1 MSAVIG
7 WWLMAVG
14 FASGAGMGLLAQ
26 DEQWLG
32 GYTSRTR
39 RLVRLGHIAL
49 VALGALNVFWPMTEA
64 ARTASPPIPIVS
76 GCFIVGGLTMGPVCF
91 LTAWR
96 WACRVLF
103 VVPSTALIIGTL
115 LAGWESLP

>member
-32 GYTSRTR
+32 GYTSQR
-39 RLVRLGHIAL
+39 GGWFGSGISHW
-49 VALGALNVFWPMTEA
+49 WP
-64 ARTASPPIPIVS
+64 S
-76 GCFIVGGLTMGPVCF
+76 G
-91 LTAWR
+91 R
-96 WACRVLF
+96 
-103 VVPSTALIIGTL
+103 STSSGR
-115 LAGWESLP
+115 